1 MKKET
6 RSNKEN
12 NKAIWEEFVSKN
24 KINKKFSSSSIKF
37 KNIKSSEYFTVE
49 ELTSIPKQYIIPK
62 SFEKNNNVY
71 KTTTSFIPPKIDID
85 IEKNKLRRIKN
96 GKVTIDGILDL
107 HGFSLKEA
115 EDRLKLY
122 VGDSV
127 RLRKRFLLIITG
139 KGINSKP
146 NIHGK
151 TLTIKSEVKN
161 WLLDSFYDDKVQY
174 ISKALDRHGGE
185 GAYYFFLKKS
195 QNIFS

>member
-6 RSNKEN
+6 RINKEN
-12 NKAIWEEFVSKN
+12 NQAIWEEFVSKN
-24 KINKKFSSSSIKF
+24 RIKKKFSSSSINF
-37 KNIKSSEYFTVE
+37 KNINNSEYFTVE
-49 ELTSIPKQYIIPK
+49 ELNSIPKQYIITN
-62 SFEKNNNVY
+62 SFEKNNYVD
-71 KTTTSFIPPKIDID
+71 KTISSFIPPKTDID

-96 GKVTIDGILDL
+96 GKVTIDGTLDL

-115 EDRLKLY
+115 EDLLKLY